1 MRWKRVLFSGLGIG
15 LIYTLFIHAKTT
27 PDFPVQDKPIRTI
40 VIDAGHGGSDHGA
53 GGQYS
58 HEKDIALDVALK
70 LGKIIEEAMPD
81 VKVVYTRKTDRFD
94 DVHRK
99 AAIANEAKGDL
110 FISIHCNAA
119 PDIKRIVGHR
129 TVTYRDKKKRK
140 RTRKVPIYKSS
151 PNPAKGTE
159 TYIWATS
166 KNNAKTESLRNN
178 SVIVF
183 DANSEETQQIM
194 DTRDP
199 ETIIM
204 LNTLRNV
211 YFDQSLRLSTLV
223 EDEFTRVGRIS
234 RGARQRNEKGILVLH
249 ATAMPSVLVE
259 LGFISNPEEENY
271 LNSAS
276 GQDEMASCIYRAV
289 KRYKDELE
297 RIYKSGEPRPPVL
310 ETPATGAAAPAPTP
324 ARQVV
329 NHISSTVSTATEPPN
344 APAADDAENF
354 SYKVQ
359 LMTTEK
365 VYARTNTLFK
375 NLKGTIE
382 REEFKQGRKKVNKYI
397 WGSFRTEAEAQA
409 AVYKARKQGF
419 SDAFMLTYKDGNR
432 ID

>member
-27 PDFPVQDKPIRTI
+27 PDFPVPVQDKPIRTI
-40 VIDAGHGGSDHGA
+40 VIDAGHGGSDVGA
-53 GGQYS
+53 RGSFSY
-58 HEKDIALDVALK
+58 EKNITLDVALK
-70 LGKIIEEAMPD
+70 LGKLIEAAMPD
-81 VKVVYTRKTDRFD
+81 VKVVYTRKNDRFD

-110 FISIHCNAA
+110 FISIHVNAA
-119 PDIKRIVGHR
+119 PPIKKIVGHKTR
-129 TVTYRDKKKRK
+129 TYYVKKKKR
-140 RTRKVPIYKSS
+140 TRRVNVYKSY

-159 TYIWATS
+159 TYIWATT
-166 KNNAKTESLRNN
+166 KNAAKAESLRNN

-183 DANSEETQQIM
+183 DANSEETQAIM
-194 DTRDP
+194 DTKDP

-211 YFDQSLRLSTLV
+211 YFDQSYRLSNLV
-223 EDEFTRVGRIS
+223 QDEFANVGRIN

-259 LGFISNPEEENY
+259 LGFISNPDEEKY
-271 LNSAS
+271 LNSEN
-276 GQDEMASCIYRAV
+276 GQNELAGCIFNAV

-297 RIYKSGEPRPPVL
+297 RVYMNAQVSRHHSTPPASA
-310 ETPATGAAAPAPTP
+310 PAAAPAAP
-324 ARQVV
+324 AAEPV
-329 NHISSTVSTATEPPN
+329 NHIPANVSTTAET
-344 APAADDAENF
+344 PAAKPVTENL

-359 LMTTEK
+359 LMTTSK
-365 VYARTNTLFK
+365 VYSSTNTLFK

-382 REEFKQGRKKVNKYI
+382 REQYSQGKKKVNKYI

-419 SDAFMLTYKDGNR
+419 TDAFMLTYKDGER

>member
-27 PDFPVQDKPIRTI
+27 PDLPVPLQDKPIRTI

-53 GGQYS
+53 GGRYS

-70 LGKIIEEAMPD
+70 LGKILEDAMPD

-119 PDIKRIVGHR
+119 PPIKKIVGYKTR
-129 TVTYRDKKKRK
+129 TYYVKKKKR
-140 RTRKVPIYKSS
+140 TRRVNVYESH

-159 TYIWATS
+159 TYIWATA
-166 KNNAKTESLRNN
+166 KNAAKTESLRNN

-183 DANSEETQQIM
+183 DANSEETQAIM
-194 DTRDP
+194 DAQDP

-211 YFDQSLRLSTLV
+211 YFDQSVRLSTLV
-223 EDEFTRVGRIS
+223 QDEFSRVGRID

-259 LGFISNPEEENY
+259 LGFISNPEEEEY
-271 LNSAS
+271 LNSAD
-276 GQDEMASCIYRAV
+276 GQNELATCIYRAV

-297 RIYKSGEPRPPVL
+297 RVYKSGEAARPALDP
-310 ETPATGAAAPAPTP
+310 APAPASAPTVP

-329 NHISSTVSTATEPPN
+329 NHIPATVSTTNETPD
-344 APAADDAENF
+344 APAADAENLN
-354 SYKVQ
+354 YKVQ

-382 REEFKQGRKKVNKYI
+382 REEFKQGKKKVNKYI

-419 SDAFMLTYKDGNR
+419 SDAFMLTYKDGSR

>member
-27 PDFPVQDKPIRTI
+27 PDSPVQDKPIRTI
-40 VIDAGHGGSDHGA
+40 VIDAGHGGSDPGA
-53 GGQYS
+53 KGSYS

-70 LGKIIEEAMPD
+70 LGKILEDALPD
-81 VKVVYTRKTDRFD
+81 VKIVYTRKTDRFD

-99 AAIANEAKGDL
+99 AAIANEAQGDL

-119 PDIKRIVGHR
+119 ADLSRVVGYK
-129 TVTYRDKKKRK
+129 TQTYRNKKKK
-140 RTRKVPIYKSS
+140 KVTRKVAIYEKY

-159 TYIWATS
+159 TYVWATS

-183 DANSEETQQIM
+183 DANSEETKELM
-194 DTRDP
+194 ANSDP
-199 ETIIM
+199 ETLIM

-234 RGARQRNEKGILVLH
+234 RGARQRNDKGILVLH

-271 LNSAS
+271 LNSAD
-276 GQDEMASCIYRAV
+276 GQHEMASCIARAV

-297 RIYKSGEPRPPVL
+297 RVYKSSEAGRKAAPA
-310 ETPATGAAAPAPTP
+310 ETPAPVQQAPVQNIAASVSVKTETPAAADPS
-324 ARQVV
+324 V
-329 NHISSTVSTATEPPN
+329 H
-344 APAADDAENF
+344 
-354 SYKVQ
+354 YKVQ
-359 LMTTEK
+359 LMTSEK
-365 VYARTNTLFK
+365 IYARGATLFRK
-375 NLKGTIE
+375 LDGTIE
-382 REEFKQGRKKVNKYI
+382 REDLKQGKKKVYKYI
-397 WGSFRTEAEAQA
+397 WGSFRTEAEAHS
-409 AVYKARKQGF
+409 AVYKAKKQGF
-419 SDAFMLTYKDGNR
+419 PDAFIVTYKNGER
-432 ID
+432 VEL